1 MTAEKFPVKIIDA
14 VCQLHQQSKQGDTHM
29 NMHIITSGGLSIV
42 LFSGSV
48 HFPGESIFMRR
59 KRKPTP
65 SGRFHS
71 GGDNRTRFAFL
82 PEGQK
87 YRCCRRRDRRQA
99 TVHRTG
105 TRFVKDGFPICIA
118 PKPPLCKGRWAAE
131 RWFGGVD
138 NPSVSCADSSLYT
151 REPFLCRRQ
160 IAQHH
165 RLSPVVSKCAL
176 RQPVSKTQN
185 LRLKHCRSSF
195 IS

>member
-1 MTAEKFPVKIIDA
+1 MAAEKFPVKIIDA

-71 GGDNRTRFAFL
+71 GGDNRIRFAFL

-87 YRCCRRRDRRQA
+87 YRCCRRPAGGKQQFTGLARDLSRMVSPFASHQSLPCVRGGGPPNGGSEGLTIPQSA
-99 TVHRTG
+99 AL
-105 TRFVKDGFPICIA
+105 IA
-118 PKPPLCKGRWAAE
+118 PFTQGSL
-131 RWFGGVD
+131 F
-138 NPSVSCADSSLYT
+138 SV
-151 REPFLCRRQ
+151 
-160 IAQHH
+160 
-165 RLSPVVSKCAL
+165 VV
-176 RQPVSKTQN
+176 R
-185 LRLKHCRSSF
+185 
-195 IS
+195 